1 MAKRRV
7 MESSRALLWSILSLE
22 GRRLKTLRAVW
33 AASDTN
39 KVDAEREAAAARA
52 EKVSSKQYYVIFQL
66 MSYTRAGV
74 YLCVSVSVCVC
85 FLCIRVQKDIV
96 KL

>member
-1 MAKRRV
+1 
-7 MESSRALLWSILSLE
+7 MEEERLARERAAQERKDQLMME
-22 GRRLKTLRAVW
+22 RER
-33 AASDTN
+33 
-39 KVDAEREAAAARA
+39 AEREAAAARA